1 MTAREELI
9 LENSITSWIPPVN
22 RDNVKRWVWNCH
34 TYFRDG
40 YYNVWLINEDKCGNY
55 AGTFTGDRIAPQ
67 FDGHIRNNEEHEE
80 EFDATWTAYRKQ
92 IAKNLKTRKELE
104 KDLASI
110 FMPNNSIK

>member
-1 MTAREELI
+1 MTTREELI

-40 YYNVWLINEDKCGNY
+40 YYNVWLIKNDKCGNY

-67 FDGHIRNNEEHEE
+67 CDGHLRNNEKHEE
-80 EFDATWTAYRKQ
+80 EFLDAK
-92 IAKNLKTRKELE
+92 KNIVDKTRKELE
-104 KDLASI
+104 EDLASI